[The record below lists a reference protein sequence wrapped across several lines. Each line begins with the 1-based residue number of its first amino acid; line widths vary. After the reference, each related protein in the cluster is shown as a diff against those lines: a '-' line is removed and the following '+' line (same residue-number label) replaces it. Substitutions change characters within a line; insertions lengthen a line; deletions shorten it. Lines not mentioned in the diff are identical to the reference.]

1 MKLTAK
7 PFEELTARELYE
19 IYRARTAV
27 FVVEQDCPYQEVDG
41 QDLAAVH
48 VWLSD
53 ETHPVLGY
61 LRIYPGEAEGQ
72 LRIGRVLTME
82 RGKGYAREL
91 LTHALALC
99 REQGASRVD
108 LAAQSYATGLYE
120 AFGFAVTGEEF
131 LEDGIPHRP
140 MTLFL

>member
-82 RGKGYAREL
+82 RGKGYAGEL
-91 LTHALALC
+91 LAHALALC